1 MTLSSPLNLH
11 RPTRLN
17 ATFHE
22 KVWGST
28 DLEPLFPKFNTKI
41 GEVWFGAETN
51 PPVLVKFIYT
61 TENLSVQVHPDG
73 KTEMWYILR
82 AEPGARIALGFQ
94 EGISRE
100 RLREAAASGE
110 IEKLLRWFP
119 VKAGE
124 TYLSPARTVH
134 AIGAGIALCEIQQNY
149 LVTYR
154 LYDYGRPRELH
165 LDAAVA
171 VADLGKHPGAAKPS
185 EQSKERQLLVSCE
198 HFETELLEIAGP
210 AHPIQMKDSAFL
222 VFLEGSG
229 NLAGET
235 FQAGEVWLIPAG
247 NWQFETLQSPTR
259 ALRVRWPSR

>member
-1 MTLSSPLNLH
+1 MTPATPLNVR

-17 ATFHE
+17 ASFHE

-28 DLEPLFPKFNTKI
+28 DLQPLFPKSKEKI

-51 PPVLVKFIYT
+51 PPVLVKFLYT

-94 EGISRE
+94 ESISRE

-110 IEKLLRWFP
+110 IEELLRWFP

-124 TYLSPARTVH
+124 TYFSPARTVH
-134 AIGAGIALCEIQQNY
+134 AIGAGVALCEIQQNY

-165 LDAAVA
+165 LDDGVA
-171 VADLGKHPGAAKPS
+171 VADLGKHPGRATPAQ
-185 EQSKERQLLVSCE
+185 QSDGRQLLVSCE
-198 HFETELLEIAGP
+198 HFETERLEIARP
-210 AHPIQMKDSAFL
+210 TCSIQTNDPAFL

-229 NLAGET
+229 SLAGET
-235 FQAGEVWLIPAG
+235 FQAGEVWLIPSG
-247 NWQFETLQSPTR
+247 IWQLETHQSPAS
-259 ALRVRWPSR
+259 ALLVRWPQD

>member
-1 MTLSSPLNLH
+1 MTVSSTLNAH

-28 DLEPLFPKFNTKI
+28 DLEPLFPKSTKKI
-41 GEVWFGAETN
+41 GEVWFGAEAN
-51 PPVLVKFIYT
+51 PPVLVKFIHT
-61 TENLSVQVHPDG
+61 TENLSVQVHPEG
-73 KTEMWYILR
+73 KTEMWYILH

-94 EGISRE
+94 EPISRE
-100 RLREAAASGE
+100 RLRVAAASGE

-124 TYLSPARTVH
+124 TYLSRARTVH

-165 LDAAVA
+165 IDAAVA
-171 VADLGKHPGAAKPS
+171 VADLGKHPGPAQPA
-185 EQSKERQLLVSCE
+185 EFKERQRLVSCE
-198 HFETELLEIAGP
+198 YFETDLLEIKGP
-210 AHPIQMKDSAFL
+210 AHPIPTDDSAFL

-229 NLAGET
+229 SLAGEA
-235 FQAGEVWLIPAG
+235 FQAGEVWLLPAG
-247 NWQFETLQSPTR
+247 NWQLDARQFPTR
-259 ALRVRWPSR
+259 ALHVRWPNR